1 MPTRLFLLLLKTN
14 RATLLF
20 KSPRDDLQR
29 KIRGEILFFF
39 FFSFFKQAA
48 QRVPFRVIPSRAQ
61 AWWVVLDDE
70 KFWTTNSRGNSSG
83 IIQVDK
89 RRVVVPRP
97 WFNNLFAVY
106 PLFFFLSKLALVG
119 MGDSRQN
126 AEIHIRGE
134 FGKYVWSSAS
144 RVKGRIVFACSPYK
158 ILRHVSPSTTESSAN
173 VTCPLP
179 AASVWLRLW
188 PFCTVNLKFQGRFE
202 QVLFLSRAWKLF
214 AKFPPSLVAPRIPAR
229 PFHFDP
235 SNSIAFSCDNARRK
249 LSRIFENLSTIYEF
263 YSRTKR

>member
-61 AWWVVLDDE
+61 AWWVVLDE
-70 KFWTTNSRGNSSG
+70 KFWTTNSRGNSSE

-106 PLFFFLSKLALVG
+106 PLFFLSRLALVG